1 MKIFNRGNEFKVREK
16 ALKDLK
22 KIIETGHFDK
32 DSMITTMFM
41 WHDCLQQE
49 VDLFK
54 ECTLL
59 LEKIAQDMEEE

>member
-16 ALKDLK
+16 ALRDLK
-22 KIIETGHFDK
+22 KIIETGRFDK

-41 WHDCLQQE
+41 WSSCLQQE
-49 VDLFK
+49 LNLFQ

-59 LEKIAQDMEEE
+59 LEKIVQDQEEE